1 MPNLLVT
8 GRWGETHVTS
18 AQARN
23 FHAGVFGSG
32 QYVLS
37 GLTATMTTANTCH
50 IDPGVA
56 CFNGA
61 DVEVPAGGVDV
72 TIDNGTQGQ
81 MRNDLVVLRYTSEP
95 STQTEDVELV
105 VVKGTPAASSPQDPA
120 HNGGSILEGDSP
132 CDMPLYRIPLNGITV
147 GDPVLLAPA
156 WMAPNRAVVSSADGT
171 PTASAVTATE
181 LGYLDGV
188 TSGVQGQIDA
198 LGDSLSQRFPSVS
211 QNVGAGKEYN
221 VRLDDVTGTWG
232 GVYLLAIYGTGSD
245 AENAHLYMLN
255 PHMWGAPE
263 LVVEVGS
270 YEYQSGHGIGVR
282 FYRDGGGHQ
291 RVVVT
296 PEGVGQRVTVGMV
309 AIAFTK
315 SKPTTP

>member
-81 MRNDLVVLRYTSEP
+81 KRNDLVVLRYSSEP
-95 STQTEDVELV
+95 STQTESVELA
-105 VVKGTPAASSPQDPA
+105 VVKGTPASSGPQDPA
-120 HNGGSILEGDSP
+120 YNEGSILEGDSP

-147 GDPVLLAPA
+147 GNPVLLAPA

-181 LGYLDGV
+181 LGYLSGADGN
-188 TSGVQGQIDA
+188 VQGQLDD
-198 LGDSLSQRFPSVS
+198 LRDSLSRIELSEGLSIRFNTDQST
-211 QNVGAGKEYN
+211 QYGALEIWGYFDSSKQTGAVLSFGYDQIVTYKIEGGKT
-221 VRLDDVTGTWG
+221 V
-232 GVYLLAIYGTGSD
+232 
-245 AENAHLYMLN
+245 
-255 PHMWGAPE
+255 
-263 LVVEVGS
+263 
-270 YEYQSGHGIGVR
+270 QGIVI
-282 FYRDGGGHQ
+282 H
-291 RVVVT
+291 
-296 PEGVGQRVTVGMV
+296 
-309 AIAFTK
+309 
-315 SKPTTP
+315 

>member
-1 MPNLLVT
+1 MSNLLVT
-8 GRWGETHVTS
+8 GRWGQTHVTS

-61 DVEVPAGGVDV
+61 DVEVPAGGEDV
-72 TIDNGTQGQ
+72 TIDNGTQGM
-81 MRNDLVVLRYTSEP
+81 MRHDLVVLRYSSEP
-95 STQTEDVELV
+95 STQTESVELV
-105 VVKGTPAASSPQDPA
+105 VVKGTPAASNPQDPA

-181 LGYLDGV
+181 LGYL
-188 TSGVQGQIDA
+188 SGAESSVQGQLDA
-198 LGDSLSQRFPSVS
+198 LGDSLSHYVRTTQFVTNATLNKSS
-211 QNVGAGKEYN
+211 TSGNFWLLFDGLGADSGSFQ
-221 VRLDDVTGTWG
+221 VAVDVETKT
-232 GVYLLAIYGTGSD
+232 VTFTRDRAVLFVLQ
-245 AENAHLYMLN
+245 
-255 PHMWGAPE
+255 GA
-263 LVVEVGS
+263 
-270 YEYQSGHGIGVR
+270 
-282 FYRDGGGHQ
+282 
-291 RVVVT
+291 
-296 PEGVGQRVTVGMV
+296 
-309 AIAFTK
+309 
-315 SKPTTP
+315 

>member
-23 FHAGVFGSG
+23 FHAGVFGGG

-81 MRNDLVVLRYTSEP
+81 KRNDLVVLRYTSEP
-95 STQTEDVELV
+95 STQTESVELA
-105 VVKGTPAASSPQDPA
+105 VVKGTPASSDPQDPA
-120 HNGGSILEGDSP
+120 HNEGSILEGDSP
-132 CDMPLYRIPLNGITV
+132 CDMPLYRIPLDGITV

-181 LGYLDGV
+181 LGYL
-188 TSGVQGQIDA
+188 SGAESSIQGQLDDVR
-198 LGDSLSQRFPSVS
+198 DSLSQRLPMRTGVADLSAVS
-211 QNVGAGKEYN
+211 GTCVFVTDAGPKNAPQDYQTARWCGIQLEMTDQW
-221 VRLDDVTGTWG
+221 RSQLICQLGQDTWCSRG
-232 GVYLLAIYGTGSD
+232 KSNGSWFSWKV
-245 AENAHLYMLN
+245 L
-255 PHMWGAPE
+255 
-263 LVVEVGS
+263 
-270 YEYQSGHGIGVR
+270 
-282 FYRDGGGHQ
+282 
-291 RVVVT
+291 
-296 PEGVGQRVTVGMV
+296 
-309 AIAFTK
+309 
-315 SKPTTP
+315 

>member
-81 MRNDLVVLRYTSEP
+81 KRNDLVVLRYTSEP
-95 STQTEDVELV
+95 STQTESVELA
-105 VVKGTPAASSPQDPA
+105 VVKGTPASSDPQDPA

-132 CDMPLYRIPLNGITV
+132 CDMPLYRIPLDGITV

-181 LGYLDGV
+181 LGYL
-188 TSGVQGQIDA
+188 SGAESSVQGQLDDVR
-198 LGDSLSQRFPSVS
+198 DSLSHLVLGTHITKVEFAYQDEEDWSW
-211 QNVGAGKEYN
+211 E
-221 VRLDDVTGTWG
+221 VRLFNDIGNK
-232 GVYLLAIYGTGSD
+232 VYIGFRKDRLVLWD
-245 AENAHLYMLN
+245 ASA
-255 PHMWGAPE
+255 
-263 LVVEVGS
+263 
-270 YEYQSGHGIGVR
+270 
-282 FYRDGGGHQ
+282 Q
-291 RVVVT
+291 RVIWTIGAKVN
-296 PEGVGQRVTVGMV
+296 G
-309 AIAFTK
+309 
-315 SKPTTP
+315 

>member
-61 DVEVPAGGVDV
+61 DVEVPAGGEDV
-72 TIDNGTQGQ
+72 TIDNGTQGK

-95 STQTEDVELV
+95 STQTESVELV
-105 VVKGTPAASSPQDPA
+105 VVKGTPAASNPQDPA

-181 LGYLDGV
+181 LGYL
-188 TSGVQGQIDA
+188 SGAESSVQGQLDA
-198 LGDSLSQRFPSVS
+198 LGDSLSNYVRATQFVSSATLVKSSTSRNFWLSFEGSVA
-211 QNVGAGKEYN
+211 GAGSYIINFSVDTKTIE
-221 VRLDDVTGTWG
+221 VKIDDKVVFRVQGT
-232 GVYLLAIYGTGSD
+232 
-245 AENAHLYMLN
+245 
-255 PHMWGAPE
+255 
-263 LVVEVGS
+263 
-270 YEYQSGHGIGVR
+270 
-282 FYRDGGGHQ
+282 
-291 RVVVT
+291 
-296 PEGVGQRVTVGMV
+296 
-309 AIAFTK
+309 
-315 SKPTTP
+315 

>member
-37 GLTATMTTANTCH
+37 GLTATMTTSNTCH

-95 STQTEDVELV
+95 STQTESVELV

-181 LGYLDGV
+181 LGYL
-188 TSGVQGQIDA
+188 SGAESSVQGQLDD
-198 LGDSLSQRFPSVS
+198 LRDSLSRCVK
-211 QNVGAGKEYN
+211 VG
-221 VRLDDVTGTWG
+221 
-232 GVYLLAIYGTGSD
+232 
-245 AENAHLYMLN
+245 
-255 PHMWGAPE
+255 
-263 LVVEVGS
+263 
-270 YEYQSGHGIGVR
+270 
-282 FYRDGGGHQ
+282 
-291 RVVVT
+291 
-296 PEGVGQRVTVGMV
+296 EGVEFCQVTVN
-309 AIAFTK
+309 K
-315 SKPTTP
+315 SLPERFFSLGSKTSNGNVSLAVTEYGLLLWDMEKQKGIWNLTVKQ

>member
-95 STQTEDVELV
+95 STQTESVELV

-181 LGYLDGV
+181 LGYL
-188 TSGVQGQIDA
+188 SGAESSVQGQIDA
-198 LGDSLSQRFPSVS
+198 LGDSLSR
-211 QNVGAGKEYN
+211 
-221 VRLDDVTGTWG
+221 
-232 GVYLLAIYGTGSD
+232 I
-245 AENAHLYMLN
+245 
-255 PHMWGAPE
+255 
-263 LVVEVGS
+263 VVEPNLAVAS
-270 YEYQSGHGIGVR
+270 IMNVNT
-282 FYRDGGGHQ
+282 RDCPG
-291 RVVVT
+291 
-296 PEGVGQRVTVGMV
+296 V
-309 AIAFTK
+309 AI
-315 SKPTTP
+315 TTLEGRKVGIYAQDGLGFILYDYSANRRLGICSFD

>member
-81 MRNDLVVLRYTSEP
+81 MRNDLVVLRYTSKP
-95 STQTEDVELV
+95 STQTESVELA

-120 HNGGSILEGDSP
+120 HNEGSILEGDSP
-132 CDMPLYRIPLNGITV
+132 CDMPLYRIPLDGITV

-181 LGYLDGV
+181 LGYLSGADGN
-188 TSGVQGQIDA
+188 VQGQLDD
-198 LGDSLSQRFPSVS
+198 LRDSLSQLSLHRISGVQFI
-211 QNVGAGKEYN
+211 
-221 VRLDDVTGTWG
+221 DVNNERIP
-232 GVYLLAIYGTGSD
+232 GVILTFEDGSRKGIYAQEGLGFVYYD
-245 AENAHLYMLN
+245 FIE
-255 PHMWGAPE
+255 
-263 LVVEVGS
+263 
-270 YEYQSGHGIGVR
+270 QRRIG
-282 FYRDGGGHQ
+282 FC
-291 RVVVT
+291 
-296 PEGVGQRVTVGMV
+296 
-309 AIAFTK
+309 AFD
-315 SKPTTP
+315 

>member
-95 STQTEDVELV
+95 STQTESVELA

-181 LGYLDGV
+181 LGYL
-188 TSGVQGQIDA
+188 SGADSNVQGQLDDVR
-198 LGDSLSQRFPSVS
+198 DSLSRC
-211 QNVGAGKEYN
+211 
-221 VRLDDVTGTWG
+221 VT
-232 GVYLLAIYGTGSD
+232 LHPGTGIAT
-245 AENAHLYMLN
+245 AEVAGTPSLPVQVITSLTDESRWQFVATKDSIFLY
-255 PHMWGAPE
+255 
-263 LVVEVGS
+263 
-270 YEYQSGHGIGVR
+270 
-282 FYRDGGGHQ
+282 
-291 RVVVT
+291 
-296 PEGVGQRVTVGMV
+296 EGDVIVSTWD
-309 AIAFTK
+309 K
-315 SKPTTP
+315 SR

>member
-1 MPNLLVT
+1 MEMPNLLVT

-37 GLTATMTTANTCH
+37 GLTATMTTSNTCH

-81 MRNDLVVLRYTSEP
+81 MRNDLVVLRYSSEP
-95 STQTEDVELV
+95 STQTESVELA

-156 WMAPNRAVVSSADGT
+156 WMAPNRVVVSSADGT

-188 TSGVQGQIDA
+188 KSGVQGQLDD
-198 LGDSLSQRFPSVS
+198 LGDSLSHVPVLGSGIKMVDITYSVGRPVLRIVDD
-211 QNVGAGKEYN
+211 NGWVYHFIMRTGALEYN
-221 VRLDDVTGTWG
+221 TCREDGT
-232 GVYLLAIYGTGSD
+232 
-245 AENAHLYMLN
+245 
-255 PHMWGAPE
+255 
-263 LVVEVGS
+263 
-270 YEYQSGHGIGVR
+270 
-282 FYRDGGGHQ
+282 
-291 RVVVT
+291 
-296 PEGVGQRVTVGMV
+296 EGNNWQIV
-309 AIAFTK
+309 
-315 SKPTTP
+315 P

>member
-81 MRNDLVVLRYTSEP
+81 KRNDLVVLRYSSEP
-95 STQTEDVELV
+95 STQTESVELA
-105 VVKGTPAASSPQDPA
+105 VVKGTPASSDPQDPA
-120 HNGGSILEGDSP
+120 HNEGSILEGDSP
-132 CDMPLYRIPLNGITV
+132 CDMPLYRISLDGITV

-181 LGYLDGV
+181 LGYLSGADGN
-188 TSGVQGQIDA
+188 VQDQ
-198 LGDSLSQRFPSVS
+198 
-211 QNVGAGKEYN
+211 
-221 VRLDDVTGTWG
+221 LDDVRHSLSRTVSFRNTS
-232 GVYLLAIYGTGSD
+232 GSD
-245 AENAHLYMLN
+245 LTD
-255 PHMWGAPE
+255 
-263 LVVEVGS
+263 VEVTYTSDRHFDFNFSIDGEVKRILS
-270 YEYQSGHGIGVR
+270 VR
-282 FYRDGGGHQ
+282 DESLDFYRVDSG
-291 RVVVT
+291 
-296 PEGVGQRVTVGMV
+296 
-309 AIAFTK
+309 
-315 SKPTTP
+315 STTLLWRTSGA